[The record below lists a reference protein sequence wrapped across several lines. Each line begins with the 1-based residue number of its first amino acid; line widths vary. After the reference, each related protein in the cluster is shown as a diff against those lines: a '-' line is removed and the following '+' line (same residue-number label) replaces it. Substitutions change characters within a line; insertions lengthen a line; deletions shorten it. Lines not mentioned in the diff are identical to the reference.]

1 MANEAITPISN
12 REKLYNNLIGTGKVS
27 EAEIGTKDDFVNS
40 VTDVA
45 GAKHLYQNL
54 KSRFD
59 EEEIGDEGK
68 FLTFITPDFSG
79 PLPAGQGNIPLPS
92 NPAQAPVFTN
102 PLVVEDKAPAPLKS
116 KASGPDTMQDTS
128 PADEQQLSIDA
139 LPLPDRK
146 KELDAQAQKI
156 LEENEWLTR
165 FEQIEGRI
173 KGVEQAKPTAKGE
186 LSPTSLF
193 YLMNK
198 AKVNKEDREF
208 YDTHLDK
215 AEEARRRMNAVKMQ
229 KDFIQIAENLES
241 YDPKGSKI
249 KQFWQGL
256 VNTGTMKDFAT
267 MGITQIE
274 RAFNIGHLLRKASE
288 NEDLL
293 LPEEKQAVDTYNN
306 LRKIESEDRGFW
318 HKSGAMFQQMVPF
331 VAQMMLTS
339 GATNAVKAGLWA
351 TGKAATFKA
360 AKEIGKKEAV
370 NYAVRKG
377 GQEVVANMLR
387 SPLTTTMYTN
397 LAERRLQNYSENE
410 EGKVVRNDNTLA
422 GDVYKAYVT
431 NTLEYLTEGFG
442 ELAGRG
448 LLTPFI
454 NNKKLLG
461 VLGKQANILDKITGN
476 PVYKKMGGFLDK
488 AQVHNISSEIFLE
501 EVPNALL
508 SSLLTGSDD
517 YKQLAD
523 PEFYGSIALNTALL
537 GGTFT
542 GIKLASGGVA
552 NNIEKNRISNQAK
565 SSLSNFASSIATIGD
580 EKVRIAAENLQASIQ
595 NSEYFNPDNKSEGP
609 VFAAMQNL
617 KEVIGTDSQ
626 SYEDV
631 ISAASKAAMDNAVK
645 TGAYQGIE
653 ALAES
658 EMGGPVF
665 HKRIPNSVVIGV
677 NREDKQF
684 YITDTLESELDK
696 ELMVVRDVETG
707 EVSTVTSGEFVDV
720 QMIDKK
726 SWLDSWLQSR
736 ETLKPVQDAVTA
748 ENAAMQQVE
757 QQEMANEQPISME
770 EIEPGKQ
777 FRIGEEKVTVIDA
790 TEEDIFVVDK
800 EGNEH
805 RVELG
810 ALERVPSITP
820 ATEQSIAPD
829 QTGSVEQPQEVDAPL
844 TSEISAETPAS
855 VETPS
860 TEIVSEQIS
869 FPVDKEGQIDYAQIT
884 EPKMYAEALKSEFG
898 EEAPEML
905 DDLLAEQKEALKKA
919 QKATNPIERRRK
931 VKAINTEMAK
941 LNEIRGFIIPQQ
953 SQSEAAEAP
962 MSAPMVPPV
971 TKQPGK
977 RPKLTPFQ
985 QELQSFESPQSKEEA
1000 VAFALLEGGLRLKLK
1015 DSPGTK
1021 GFAKHLGLKVNS
1033 TDMRRY
1039 FGLQNEKVGLTPEK
1053 FAHYLKENDTYSMFQ
1068 NMDEMEVL
1076 DVVLDVMGKVYSKRA
1091 ALDFIK
1097 DSREGV
1103 IKAESNLAERP
1114 DLTSEEIDYIVDDY
1128 FAENYLSLSQEESS
1142 LIDNVFISAAQQEE
1156 YDRLLNSEDLPED
1169 TNQLNTLQNDTGR
1182 DITAGNDRGEIRSDA
1197 SEGIAESNQGEDGV
1211 SGGVDTG
1218 DTGRGLQDEAS
1229 SENPDL
1235 VQQRGVTGEQ
1245 PVQES
1250 IQSVEPELS
1259 PVKKSAIDKINTS
1272 YADKIKELE
1281 SKKKEIL
1288 SAKERK
1294 FASLDKRNG
1303 LFGDTNPEFDN
1314 NPLAGEFVYNEE
1326 VVAAALRPFDEQLA
1340 QIGKEIESAESKRA
1354 ADIEDTKNQ
1363 IDLFE
1368 ENLAIEEAKV
1378 DVNASDKQ
1386 KEAGNYQKGHIQVQG
1401 FNVSIENP
1409 RGSTRS
1415 GTDRDGKKWE
1425 ITMNNTYGYILGTTG
1440 KDADHID
1447 VFLGDNP
1454 VAENIFVVDQVNPD
1468 GLFDEHKVMLGF
1480 DDIESAK
1487 AAYQSNYKEGWQG
1500 LGNITAISVEGFREW
1515 AENGTRRIKPF
1526 ADYRQVQSEQAT
1538 TEEAPVQEASQP
1550 EASIQEQPSS
1560 TQKIEDFGEKIL
1572 GAKKDL
1578 RAGLKE
1584 QASREMS
1591 DVLKEGFAKVFP
1603 LQDYAKLVELGITT
1617 PEEAALLQYMRSNI
1631 GARPSGRY
1639 PSKINKWMMS
1649 VRAYKDVLDWLS
1661 DKQSFADQHDGMSF
1675 MELMR
1680 THLHKLAVEEID
1692 NYIKTLL
1699 ALGFPESKVNL
1710 GSYSIRRFIGR
1721 STYTIVNG
1729 SRIIN
1734 DYKTF
1739 DEAVAGLKYII
1750 SSLQEKQAGVKFDMW
1765 YMKNNPKNIIIG
1777 KKVAA
1782 GKFITLKD
1790 GFASS
1795 KEASEYIEQNRE
1807 QLEKML
1813 EEAKIVPQE
1822 RPDGNKPRIGFD
1834 YRNGKDA
1841 TPEMYQEAFGF
1852 RGVQFGNYVE
1862 QSKRQDDLNEA
1873 YDALFDLAKV
1883 LNIPTKAIS
1892 LNGELG
1898 LAFGARGSGGKDAP
1912 LAHYEAGQV
1921 VINLTKNKGAG
1932 SLAHEWFHALD
1943 NYFERMRGRSSQ
1955 MITEGYARPQ
1965 RQADGDVNTIV
1976 RDEVLEAFKNV
1987 VKSINNS
1994 ALKSRSD
2001 KLDEARSKPYWGT
2014 IVEMAAR
2021 SFESYVYRKLAEDE
2035 IRNDYLVAFR
2045 KIGEY
2050 INQAGA
2056 SEEKYPYPTNEEAKT
2071 IDAAF
2076 EGLFQT
2082 IKTKTEGDNTLLYR
2096 EQYFYSPTEQALN
2109 VIKQEKGTPEQW
2121 KAMLLKNGA
2130 KEAEMDWMG
2139 WEDFVDEKKSL
2150 TRADIQEW
2158 IDLNRIEVQEV
2169 EKGVKNLEFKTKDVK
2184 SVERDTRP
2192 EFANNWFVKI
2202 GRNDIQVRAE
2212 NDVEAVQLALQKANK
2227 FKENSTRYSQYQ
2239 LPGGENY
2246 KELLLTMPAVEE
2258 SWKNIDDFK
2267 QAMRDKYGE
2276 GWKPKMSKKESNAF
2290 ESLLNGETK
2299 RPQQVFASS
2308 HFYESNIL
2316 AHIRF
2321 NERITPSGD
2330 RILFIEEIQSDWAQ
2344 QGKKKGFNP
2353 NEKAAKA
2360 KLEKR
2365 IAKIDAELLR
2375 LTEQAQKEGLR
2386 EGASTTEWREFEN
2399 GNQLTPEIYRLE
2411 QAIMTVRNNREYDS
2425 INAEIEAIKEKQ
2437 RKIGAEKLA
2446 LINDRKAAESELREL
2461 NFVNSSGVPDMP
2473 FKTTDQWVNLALR
2486 RALIYAA
2493 ENGFDRVAWTNGE
2506 MQAKRYDLSKYIDSV
2521 KYKKNQ
2527 DDTYGVYVFANDGSH
2542 PLDNDSMTISE
2553 VENTLGKEI
2562 AQKISDGEGSESG
2575 PFLVL
2580 WPKDMKFG
2588 GEGMKAFYD
2597 NIIPAQVNKI
2607 GKKFGAKVE
2616 TTSIPVIDK
2625 EVYDH
2630 DTEEV
2635 TLTPE
2640 AEEMYQKFMDSVAE
2654 EDGSYSVEQ
2663 FVADMKSV
2671 GYEVQIKEDGEPN
2684 NIKKIYN
2691 GETYSVQSIP
2701 ITPAIREQAAIG
2713 MPLFKEN
2720 KPFAERSVSELAN
2733 EAQEFAKSLGVKV
2746 NILADSSEFPS
2757 LSPQRKARGWYS
2769 PVRDEIT
2776 IILANHESMK
2786 DLQATILHE
2795 AVGHKGL
2802 RYILGDSFNS
2812 TMEKVFDSLPRETR
2826 ADYYAR
2832 YAKKVLA
2839 AEEYMSNLAEESIE
2853 PSLWEKIKGF
2863 IRDAF
2868 RSIGVNLI
2876 LTDSDLAYMLW
2887 RSKNRLQNIETATS
2901 AEVMRD
2907 ISFAEF
2913 AKARI
2918 KGWGEVLFRSKDS
2931 NGDLFV
2937 LDTNS
2942 ITLTKGEKFIE
2953 AMQDRMISGS
2963 KLIAEVKKRGGKVGT
2978 FSNFVSEETRS
2989 SSRAK
2994 AELDDFEDNYFKPL
3008 LSFVEKWVKAG
3019 KSLKEIELYMMAKH
3033 APERNRFIV
3042 KRQARETILTNYE
3055 YDLKRAENK
3064 RKKATTEAVIEG
3076 IDKTIEN
3083 IQAQINF
3090 IKNEENAS
3098 LVSSLVENAYDVAFF
3113 GEGKMAIPDYLDTFS
3128 YLLALNY
3135 QKKVISSLENTY
3147 RSEEGNNRS
3156 GMTDENANSIVD
3168 EFEKSIGD
3176 TAEIS
3181 KFWKAVNKA
3190 THFSLEKSRKY
3201 GLIST
3206 DVYNATKGI
3215 YNYYVPLRSWAE
3227 KENIDYQDVFGE
3239 NYLGKEILN
3248 SVNKHSKGRT
3258 SLADNP
3264 LGFIASMAESS
3275 VVAGSKNEVRKNA
3288 WRLIK
3293 NNSDMN
3299 DLFLIKQAWEVN
3311 IADQGDEPMW
3321 EVTFEPPTQEM
3332 LDLGLA
3338 RALPPN
3344 DAYNWHKSRGELDMH
3359 QVPVFIDGN
3368 RVLMEFKGPIGVR
3381 VAAAINGENVVRWK
3395 NTDGIARFTRIM
3407 AALKTSKNPDFML
3420 TNFIRDFFFGN
3431 MAYANRGGNPLKLTK
3446 NLNRAWIAIHKDF
3459 TKGKEDSYLKSM
3471 YEDFKMNGGETGY
3484 VHMLGEQNYKKK
3496 IEKMVKE
3503 ANQASKISPTVFAKK
3518 TFKVLNH
3525 GLDYLAHMSEN
3536 AMRFATYL
3544 TEVESLMEGE
3554 GATKPTEAMKK
3565 QAALAAKDVT
3575 TNFNRKGKWSS
3586 QINSFYAF
3594 FNASVQGSANYIKLA
3609 KENPARFITAN
3620 LALMSIRTLLTAWC
3634 LSLIGGD
3641 DDDSYEALSDYIK
3654 ENNFVIPDGGG
3665 KFITIPLPH
3674 GSRALTNFGPLALEV
3689 MAGKKD
3695 IGKALDTYTKN
3706 MISELSPINL
3716 VGLDKSAFI
3725 PRNAGEA
3732 LLTALPTAIR
3742 PFAETALNLDFMGR
3756 SIERKNFIVTGDG
3769 YVPRFMNA
3777 YANTNPILIGMSRQI
3792 NKWWGGNDSRS
3803 AAVQVSDNGDVS
3815 RSVVGE
3821 LFDISPAYTEHIL
3834 EGYFGGLGR
3843 FVNDL
3848 YKTGRSIV
3856 KGETPEMQ
3864 NIPVFRRL
3872 YQEPYENKAW
3882 QSYFETRTRVNDIE
3896 RAIKSAKDEKLTE
3909 EYVKLNNYYNIS
3921 LISTFG
3927 TYNDIIKKISE
3938 NIKTLPSSDPR
3949 RKQAEKSMDDLVE
3962 RMHEEIKAIDKLHNK
3977 K

>member
-27 EAEIGTKDDFVNS
+27 ESEIGSKEDFVSS

-45 GAKHLYQNL
+45 GAKYLYKNL
-54 KSRFD
+54 KSKFD

-68 FLTFITPDFSG
+68 FISFLTPDFSG
-79 PLPAGQGNIPLPS
+79 PLPAGQGKIPLPS
-92 NPAQAPVFTN
+92 NPAQAPEFGN
-102 PLVVEDKAPAPLKS
+102 PFIVEDKAPAPLKS
-116 KASGPDTMQDTS
+116 KASEPTPQ
-128 PADEQQLSIDA
+128 PAAPATAQQPAIDD
-139 LPLPDRK
+139 LPLSDRK
-146 KELDAQAQKI
+146 KELDSQAQKI
-156 LEENEWLTR
+156 REENDWLTR
-165 FEQIEGRI
+165 FEMIEGKI

-193 YLMNK
+193 FLMNK

-215 AEEARRRMNAVKMQ
+215 ADEARRRINALKMQ
-229 KDFIQIAENLES
+229 KDFIQIAENLDS
-241 YDPKGSKI
+241 YDPKGSKV

-288 NEDLL
+288 NEELL

-318 HKSGAMFQQMVPF
+318 HKSGAMFQQMIPF

-339 GATNAVKAGLWA
+339 GTTNAVKTGLWA
-351 TGKAATFKA
+351 TGKAASFKA

-370 NYAVRKG
+370 NYAVRRG

-410 EGKVVRNDNTLA
+410 QGDVVRNDNTLA
-422 GDVYKAYVT
+422 GDIYKAYVT

-454 NNKKLLG
+454 NNKKLIGL
-461 VLGKQANILDKITGN
+461 LGKQANILDKVTAN
-476 PVYKKMGGFLDK
+476 PAYKKMGAFLDK
-488 AQVHNISSEIFLE
+488 AQVHNISSEIFIE

-542 GIKLASGGVA
+542 GIKLATGGVA
-552 NNIEKNRISNQAK
+552 SNIERSKVANQAK
-565 SSLSNFASSIATIGD
+565 SSLSEFVSKVATIENED
-580 EKVRIAAENLQASIQ
+580 VRAAAESLQSAI
-595 NSEYFNPDNKSEGP
+595 NNAEYFNPEDNKSEGP

-617 KEVIGTDSQ
+617 KQVIGSDAQ
-626 SYEDV
+626 AYEEI

-645 TGAYQGIE
+645 VGTYEGIA

-658 EMGGPVF
+658 ELGGTF
-665 HKRIPNSVVIGV
+665 SHKKIPNAVVIGV
-677 NREDKQF
+677 NRDDKKF
-684 YITDTLESELDK
+684 YITDSMDSELDK

-720 QMIDKK
+720 QMMDKK
-726 SWLDSWLQSR
+726 DWLDSWLQTR
-736 ETLKPVQDAVTA
+736 DALKPVQDAVNA
-748 ENAAMQQVE
+748 ENAAMQQIE
-757 QQEMANEQPISME
+757 QQEIQNELPISME
-770 EIEPGKQ
+770 EVEPGKE
-777 FRIGEEKVTVIDA
+777 FLIGEEKVVVIDA
-790 TEEDIFVVDK
+790 TEEDIFVVDR

-805 RVELG
+805 RVEIGSLQ
-810 ALERVPSITP
+810 RTPSPIP
-820 ATEQSIAPD
+820 AQQQNMAPEQMESDMP
-829 QTGSVEQPQEVDAPL
+829 VEQEQAQQSEEVIPQVGEGMSPDSAAEAP
-844 TSEISAETPAS
+844 TAIEAQP
-855 VETPS
+855 
-860 TEIVSEQIS
+860 QMS
-869 FPVDKEGQIDYAQIT
+869 FPLDKEGQIDYAQIS

-898 EEAPEML
+898 DEATEML

-919 QKATNPIERRRK
+919 QKATNAIERRRK
-931 VKAINTEMAK
+931 VKAVNSEIEK
-941 LNEIRGFIIPQQ
+941 LNQIRGFVMPEQAQAQ
-953 SQSEAAEAP
+953 SPEVQSP
-962 MSAPMVPPV
+962 APMVQQQ
-971 TKQPGK
+971 TKQSGK

-985 QELQSFESPQSKEEA
+985 QELQSFESPQSREEA
-1000 VAFALLEGGLRLKLK
+1000 VAFALLENGLRLKLK
-1015 DSPGTK
+1015 DGPGTK

-1039 FGLQNEKVGLTPEK
+1039 FGLQNEKTGLTPEK
-1053 FAHYLKENDTYSMFQ
+1053 FAHFMKENDSYSMFQ
-1068 NMDEMEVL
+1068 NMDEMQVL

-1097 DSREGV
+1097 DSREGN
-1103 IKAESNLAERP
+1103 IKAESDMRERP

-1128 FAENYLSLSQEESS
+1128 YAENYLSLSGEESS
-1142 LIDNVFISAAQQEE
+1142 LIDNAFINAAQEEE
-1156 YDRLLNSEDLPED
+1156 YEKLLNSEDLPEEI
-1169 TNQLNTLQNDTGR
+1169 NQANTLQNDTGR
-1182 DITAGNDRGEIRSDA
+1182 DITTGVDRGEVRSDVSA
-1197 SEGIAESNQGEDGV
+1197 GAAESNQSEDGV
-1211 SGGVDTG
+1211 SGRADTG

-1229 SENPDL
+1229 SENTDL
-1235 VQQRGVTGEQ
+1235 VQQGDVISEES
-1245 PVQES
+1245 PQES
-1250 IQSVEPELS
+1250 TQSAEPELS
-1259 PVKKSAIDKINTS
+1259 PAKKSAIDRVNTS
-1272 YADKIKELE
+1272 HADKIKEYE
-1281 SKKKEIL
+1281 SQKKEIL
-1288 SAKERK
+1288 SARERK
-1294 FASLDKRNG
+1294 LASLDKRNG

-1314 NPLAGEFVYNEE
+1314 NPLAGEFMYNEE
-1326 VVAAALRPFDEQLA
+1326 VVSAALRPFDERLT
-1340 QIGKEIESAESKRA
+1340 QIDKQIESAEKKRLS
-1354 ADIEDTKNQ
+1354 DIEDVKNQ

-1368 ENLAIEEAKV
+1368 ENLAAEEAKV
-1378 DVNASDKQ
+1378 DVDASDKQ

-1415 GTDRDGKKWE
+1415 GTDRNGKKWE

-1468 GLFDEHKVMLGF
+1468 GAFDEHKVMLGF

-1487 AAYQSNYKEGWQG
+1487 AAYLSNYEEGWQG
-1500 LGNITAISVEGFREW
+1500 LGNITPISVEGFREW

-1526 ADYRQVQSEQAT
+1526 AEYKQVQSQQPAVEEPVSGEAVVEQSQI
-1538 TEEAPVQEASQP
+1538 EKPEAPF
-1550 EASIQEQPSS
+1550 
-1560 TQKIEDFGEKIL
+1560 QKIEDFGEKIL

-1584 QASREMS
+1584 QVSRELS

-1603 LQDYAKLVELGITT
+1603 LQDYAKLVELGIAT

-1639 PSKINKWMMS
+1639 PSKINKWMIS

-1710 GSYSIRRFIGR
+1710 GSYSIKKFIGY
-1721 STYTIVNG
+1721 SSYTIVNG
-1729 SRIIN
+1729 SRLIK
-1734 DYKTF
+1734 DYPTF
-1739 DEAVAGLKYII
+1739 EEAVAGLKYII

-1790 GFASS
+1790 GFTSS
-1795 KEASEYIEQNRE
+1795 KEASAYIEQNRE

-1813 EEAKIVPQE
+1813 EEAKIIPQE
-1822 RPDGNKPRIGFD
+1822 RPDGNKPRVGFD

-1912 LAHYEAGQV
+1912 LAHYEADQV

-1955 MITEGYARPQ
+1955 MITEGYARTQ
-1965 RQADGDVNTIV
+1965 RQTDGDGSTIV
-1976 RDEVLEAFKNV
+1976 REEVLEAFKNV

-1994 ALKSRSD
+1994 ALKSRSE
-2001 KLDEARSKPYWGT
+2001 KLDETRSKPYWGT
-2014 IVEMAAR
+2014 IIEMAAR
-2021 SFESYVYRKLAEDE
+2021 SFESYVYRRLAEQE
-2035 IRNDYLVAFR
+2035 TRNDYLVAFR

-2056 SEEKYPYPTNEEAKT
+2056 SEEKYPYPTNEEAKS

-2076 EGLFQT
+2076 GELFQT
-2082 IKTKTEGDNTLLYR
+2082 IKTRVEGENTLLYR
-2096 EQYFYSPTEQALN
+2096 QPYFYSPTEQALN
-2109 VIKQEKGTPEQW
+2109 LIKQEKGTPEQW

-2130 KEAEMDWMG
+2130 KEAEIEWMG

-2150 TRADIQEW
+2150 TKADIQEW
-2158 IDLNRIEVQEV
+2158 IDGNRIEVAEV
-2169 EKGVKNLEFKTKDVK
+2169 VKGGEMDKDIESK
-2184 SVERDTRP
+2184 LS
-2192 EFANNWFVKI
+2192 
-2202 GRNDIQVRAE
+2202 
-2212 NDVEAVQLALQKANK
+2212 
-2227 FKENSTRYSQYQ
+2227 ENSQKQSDLQEEKDNIIKNGITEENAKRLREIVEQTEVLKDEFLDLQDQGKKAMRDLTKYSQYV

-2246 KELLLTMPAVEE
+2246 KELLLTMPAAEE

-2267 QAMRDKYGE
+2267 EAMRDKYGD
-2276 GWKPKMSKKESNAF
+2276 GWKPKMSSKESNAF
-2290 ESLLNGETK
+2290 EALVNGESK
-2299 RPQQVFASS
+2299 RPQQVFSS
-2308 HFYESNIL
+2308 LHFLESNIL
-2316 AHIRF
+2316 AHIRL
-2321 NERITPSGD
+2321 NERISATGE
-2330 RILFIEEIQSDWAQ
+2330 RVLFIEEIQSDWAQ
-2344 QGKKKGFNP
+2344 KGKKEGFKGTIKELPDNYGVSMMGDTHYIVDMNNP
-2353 NEKAAKA
+2353 GGF
-2360 KLEKR
+2360 
-2365 IAKIDAELLR
+2365 IAK
-2375 LTEQAQKEGLR
+2375 
-2386 EGASTTEWREFEN
+2386 
-2399 GNQLTPEIYRLE
+2399 GNSYSEAKKN
-2411 QAIMTVRNNREYDS
+2411 AIEYLNNKPT
-2425 INAEIEAIKEKQ
+2425 I
-2437 RKIGAEKLA
+2437 
-2446 LINDRKAAESELREL
+2446 
-2461 NFVNSSGVPDMP
+2461 VPDMP
-2473 FKTTDQWVNLALR
+2473 FKNTDQWVNLALR

-2493 ENGFDRVAWTNGE
+2493 ENGFGRVAWTNGE
-2506 MQAKRYDLSKYIDSV
+2506 MQADRYDLSKQVDEIEYVKTDDKYDLKVRDKNGNPIIKGLYPESELESV
-2521 KYKKNQ
+2521 
-2527 DDTYGVYVFANDGSH
+2527 
-2542 PLDNDSMTISE
+2542 I
-2553 VENTLGKEI
+2553 GKEI
-2562 AQKISDGEGSESG
+2562 ANKIIKGEGEEFPDKTMSLKG
-2575 PFLVL
+2575 VDLKV
-2580 WPKDMKFG
+2580 G

-2597 NIIPAQVNKI
+2597 NIIPAQANKI

-2616 TTSIPVIDK
+2616 TTSIPAVDK
-2625 EVYDH
+2625 GVYDH

-2635 TLTPE
+2635 NLTPE
-2640 AEEMYQKFMDSVAE
+2640 AEEVYQKFMDSVAE
-2654 EDGSYSVEQ
+2654 EDGSYPVEQ
-2663 FVADMKSV
+2663 FVADMKNA

-2684 NIKKIYN
+2684 DIKKIYD
-2691 GETYSVQSIP
+2691 GEAYSVQSIP
-2701 ITPAIREQAAIG
+2701 VTPKIREQAAIG

-2720 KPFAERSVSELAN
+2720 KPFAERTIAELSN
-2733 EAQEFAKSLGVKV
+2733 EAQEFANRLGVKI
-2746 NILADSSEFPS
+2746 NILTDTAEFAT

-2769 PVRDEIT
+2769 PIRDEIT
-2776 IILANHESMK
+2776 IVLSNHESFQ

-2802 RYILGDSFNS
+2802 RYLLGDSFHS
-2812 TMEKVFDSLPRETR
+2812 TMEKVYDSLSRETK
-2826 ADYYAR
+2826 ADYFAR
-2832 YAKKVLA
+2832 YGKKVLA
-2839 AEEYMSNLAEESIE
+2839 AEEYLSNLAEESVE

-2868 RSIGVNLI
+2868 RSIGVNLT
-2876 LTDSDLAYMLW
+2876 LTDADLAYMLW
-2887 RSKNRLQNIETATS
+2887 RSKNRLKDAQKATS
-2901 AEVMRD
+2901 AEVMSD
-2907 ISFAEF
+2907 IAATQT
-2913 AKARI
+2913 AKARY
-2918 KGWGEVLFRSKDS
+2918 KGWGDNLFKRNDAD
-2931 NGDLFV
+2931 GDIFV
-2937 LDTNS
+2937 LDTNN
-2942 ITLTKGEKFIE
+2942 ITLTSGEKFIE
-2953 AMQDRMISGS
+2953 TFQDRMISGS
-2963 KLIAEVKKRGGKVGT
+2963 KLLAEVKKRGGKVGS
-2978 FSNFVSEETRS
+2978 FSNFVTEETRS

-2994 AELDDFEDNYFKPL
+2994 AELDDFEDNYFKPMMA
-3008 LSFVEKWVKAG
+3008 FVKDWVKAG
-3019 KSLKEIELYMMAKH
+3019 KSLSEIETYMMAKH

-3042 KRQARETILTNYE
+3042 KREARESILSNFE
-3055 YDLKRAENK
+3055 KDLRRAENK
-3064 RKKATTEAVIEG
+3064 RRKATSEKAIDG
-3076 IDKTIEN
+3076 IDKAIEN
-3083 IQAQINF
+3083 IQAQISF
-3090 IKNEENAS
+3090 ITNEENAS
-3098 LVSSLVENAYDVAFF
+3098 LISSLVESAYDVAFL
-3113 GEGKMAIPDYLDTFS
+3113 GEGGMSIPDYLDSFS
-3128 YLLALNY
+3128 FMLAMNY
-3135 QKKVISSLENTY
+3135 QKKAIAHLEKTA
-3147 RSEEGNNRS
+3147 RSDEGNNRS
-3156 GMTDENANSIVD
+3156 GMTDDDAAAIVE
-3168 EFEKSIGD
+3168 EFEKSVGGV
-3176 TAEIS
+3176 S
-3181 KFWKAVNKA
+3181 QVLPFWKAVNNA
-3190 THFSLEKSRKY
+3190 THFSLDKSRKY
-3201 GLIST
+3201 GLISA
-3206 DVYNATKGI
+3206 DVYNATKGM

-3248 SVNKHSKGRT
+3248 TVNKHSKGRT

-3264 LGFIASMAESS
+3264 LGFIASMAETS
-3275 VVAGSKNEVRKNA
+3275 VVAGSKNEVRRNA

-3299 DLFLIKQAWEVN
+3299 DLFLIKNAWEVN
-3311 IADQGDEPMW
+3311 IADPEDEPMW

-3332 LDLGLA
+3332 IDLGLA
-3338 RALPPN
+3338 RLLPPN
-3344 DAYNWHKSRGELDMH
+3344 KAYEWHKSRGEIDMH
-3359 QVPVFIDGN
+3359 QVPVLIDGN

-3420 TNFIRDFFFGN
+3420 TNFIRDYFFGN
-3431 MAYANRGGNPLKLTK
+3431 MAYYNRGGNPLMLSK

-3459 TKGKEDSYLKSM
+3459 TKGKEDSYLKNM
-3471 YEDFKMNGGETGY
+3471 YEDFKMSGGETGY

-3503 ANQASKISPTVFAKK
+3503 ANQAGKLSPTILAKK

-3544 TEVESLMEGE
+3544 TEVEKQMKEE
-3554 GATKPTEAMKK
+3554 GAATPTEAMKK

-3586 QINSFYAF
+3586 QVNSFYAF

-3609 KENPARFITAN
+3609 KENPTGFITAN
-3620 LALMSIRTLLTAWC
+3620 LTLMAIRTMLTAWC
-3634 LSLIGGD
+3634 LSLIGDD
-3641 DDDSYEALSDYIK
+3641 DDDSYDALSDYIK
-3654 ENNFVIPDGGG
+3654 ENNFVLPAGDGR
-3665 KFITIPLPH
+3665 FVTIPLPH
-3674 GSRALTNFGPLALEV
+3674 GSRALTNIGPLAIEV
-3689 MAGKKD
+3689 LSGKKEA
-3695 IGKALDTYTKN
+3695 GKALDTYTKN
-3706 MISELSPINL
+3706 IISELSPINL

-3732 LLTALPTAIR
+3732 LLTALPTAVR

-3756 SIERKNFIVTGDG
+3756 SIERKNFIATGDG
-3769 YVPRFMNA
+3769 YVPRFKNA
-3777 YANTNPILIGMSRQI
+3777 YSNTNPILIGLAKQV
-3792 NKWWGGNDSRS
+3792 NEWAGGNDSRS
-3803 AAVQVSDNGDVS
+3803 AAVQVNDEGDVK
-3815 RSVVGE
+3815 RSVIGE
-3821 LFDISPAYTEHIL
+3821 VFDISPAYTEHIL

-3848 YKTGRSIV
+3848 YKTTRSV
-3856 KGETPEMQ
+3856 AKGETPEMQ

-3872 YQEPYENKAW
+3872 YQEPYENTAW
-3882 QSYFETRTRVNDIE
+3882 QKYFETRSRVSDIE
-3896 RAIKSAKDEKLTE
+3896 RAIKSAKDEGLTS
-3909 EYVKLNNYYNIS
+3909 EYIKLNNYYNIT

-3927 TYNDIIKKISE
+3927 IYNDLIKNISD
-3938 NIKTLPSSDPR
+3938 NIKALPANDPR
-3949 RKQAEKSMDDLVE
+3949 KEMAEKSIDELVE
-3962 RMHEEIKAIDKLHNK
+3962 KMHEEIKAIDKLHNK
-3977 K
+3977 Q